1 MKKRILIGWY
11 HSAILT
17 LSRSNGCEGGG
28 VMSKKYDITK
38 AEVATS

>member
-1 MKKRILIGWY
+1 MKKRFLIAEIECDILCI
-11 HSAILT
+11 
-17 LSRSNGCEGGG
+17 SRSYGCEGGG